1 MNKSDKNIDI
11 QYSDGRFLIRCPM
24 YANNLLIDMPSRKW
38 SKSGRVWVAP
48 GIRRNAEYIE
58 KRLLPYAN
66 LSPAAVRAIADAKEF
81 REMPTE
87 GFPASYTFKSAP
99 RVHQMT
105 ALNKMWGKSAFALH
119 MDRGTGKSKTY
130 IDYAC
135 ALRLAG
141 EIEAVIIVVK
151 LSLRLNW
158 VGYDRG
164 TGPGEREGFEGHS
177 TIKAD
182 CFLPEGGSD
191 KKFDKWLMEEHDFP
205 VLIMGMESM
214 SQGGAFETLKRFIFK
229 YNRIAICIDESHMVA
244 NHKAIRTERMIEAAR
259 MCDYRTTL
267 TGTPI
272 SQAPMNLFSQ
282 FEFLDPEIMGIGSYY
297 AFKNRYAVMG
307 GYRHPKTG
315 QYMEVVGYQN
325 LEELAKLVAPYVYE
339 CRKQDV
345 LAHLPPKSYERRY
358 VTLTPEQRALYNQ
371 IKREEAYEWSGK
383 EVVVQNVLEL
393 SLRLHQVAGGFVT
406 TFKDVERLKRDGSFR
421 IKRVSEWHEVVSP
434 DKNPKIK
441 EIIDLAE
448 ADKQQIIWCAYR
460 PEIEAVV
467 CALELACPGVL
478 VRQIHGGIS
487 ESDRNVFKDEF
498 QSGKAKFLV
507 SNTQTGGTGLTL
519 TAAEQ
524 MIYYNN
530 TQKMVDRQQSED
542 RAHREGLQH
551 PVHYIDLIASKTID
565 EAIIKSIEAK
575 MDLAEYIRTHI
586 REAGILLDGG

>member
-1 MNKSDKNIDI
+1 MKNIDI
-11 QYSDGRFLIRCPM
+11 QFADGRFLIRCPV
-24 YANNLLIDMPSRKW
+24 YANDLLVDMPSRKW

-48 GIRRNAEYIE
+48 GILRNAEFIE
-58 KRLLPYAN
+58 KRLSPYA
-66 LSPAAVRAIADAKEF
+66 SISVEAAEAIADAKLMKEY
-81 REMPTE
+81 RDTPPI
-87 GFPASYTFKSAP
+87 GFPKDYAFKTAP
-99 RVHQMT
+99 RDHQLI
-105 ALNKMWGKSAFALH
+105 ALDKSWGKSAFAMH
-119 MDRGTGKSKTY
+119 MDRGTGKSKTF
-130 IDYAC
+130 IDMAC
-135 ALRLAG
+135 ALRRAG
-141 EIEAVIIVVK
+141 EIEAAIIVVK

-164 TGPGEREGFEGHS
+164 DGPGSKEGFEGHS
-177 TIKAD
+177 TIKAS

-191 KKFDKWLMEEHDFP
+191 KRFDRWLTEDHDFP

-214 SQGGAFETLKRFIFK
+214 SQGGAFETLKRFIMK
-229 YNRIAICIDESHMVA
+229 HNKVAMCIDESHMIA
-244 NHKAIRTERMIEAAR
+244 NHKAIRTERMIEAGK
-259 MCDYRTTL
+259 MCNYRITL

-272 SQAPMNLFSQ
+272 SQAPMNLYSQ
-282 FEFLDPEIMGIGSYY
+282 FEFLDPEILGIGSYY

-307 GYRHPKTG
+307 GYKHPKTG
-315 QYMEVVGYQN
+315 QFMEVVGYQN
-325 LEELAKLVAPYVYE
+325 LDELAKLVAPYVYE

-358 VTLTPEQRALYNQ
+358 VTLTPEQRELYNL
-371 IKREEAYEWSGK
+371 IKREEAYEWKGK
-383 EVVVQNVLEL
+383 EVAIQNVLEL

-406 TFKDVERLKRDGSFR
+406 TFEDVARLKRDGTMK
-421 IKRVSEWHEVVSP
+421 IKRVSEWHEVVP
-434 DKNPKIK
+434 LAKNPKIK
-441 EIIDLAE
+441 EVIELAE
-448 ADKQQIIWCAYR
+448 EDKQQIIWCAYR
-460 PEIEAVV
+460 PEIGAVV
-467 CALELACPGVL
+467 DALESAYPGVL

-530 TQKMVDRQQSED
+530 TQKMIDRQQSED

-551 PVHYIDLIASKTID
+551 PVHYIDLIATKTVD
-565 EAIIKSIEAK
+565 EAIIRSIEAK
-575 MDLAEYIRTHI
+575 MDLAEYIRSRI

>member
-1 MNKSDKNIDI
+1 MSKNIDI
-11 QYSDGRFLIRCPM
+11 QYKNGQFHIRCPM
-24 YANNLLIDMPSRKW
+24 YANDLLIDMPSRKW
-38 SKSGRVWVAP
+38 SKSGRVWTAP
-48 GIRRNAEYIE
+48 GILRNAEFIE
-58 KRLLPYAN
+58 RRLLPYAN
-66 LSPAAVRAIADAKEF
+66 LSMEAIEAIQDAKMAKEV
-81 REMPTE
+81 REMPKT
-87 GFPASYTFKSAP
+87 GFPADYSFKTVP
-99 RVHQMT
+99 RDHQMM
-105 ALNKMWGKSAFALH
+105 ALNKMWGKEAFALH

-135 ALRLAG
+135 ALRRAG

-164 TGPGEREGFEGHS
+164 DGPGQKEGFEGHS
-177 TIKAD
+177 TIKAS

-191 KKFDKWLMEEHDFP
+191 KKFDKWLMEDHDFP

-214 SQGGAFETLKRFIFK
+214 SQGGAFDTLKRFILK
-229 YNRIAICIDESHMVA
+229 HNKVAICIDESHMVA

-259 MCDYRTTL
+259 LCNYRTTL

-307 GYRHPKTG
+307 GYKHPKTG

-325 LEELAKLVAPYVYE
+325 MDELATLVAPYVYE

-358 VTLTPEQRALYNQ
+358 VTLTDEQRELYRT
-371 IKREEAYEWSGK
+371 IKNEEAYEWKGK
-383 EVVVQNVLEL
+383 EVAIKNVLEL
-393 SLRLHQVAGGFVT
+393 ALRLHQVVGGFVT
-406 TFKDVERLKRDGSFR
+406 TFEDVERLTRKGTYKL
-421 IKRVSEWHEVVSP
+421 KRVSEWHEVVPS

-441 EIIDLAE
+441 EVIELAE
-448 ADKQQIIWCAYR
+448 ADCQQIVWCAYR
-460 PEIEAVV
+460 PELDAVV
-467 CALELACPGVL
+467 RALESAYPGVL

-487 ESDRNVFKDEF
+487 EADRNVFKDEF

-530 TQKMVDRQQSED
+530 TQKMIDRQQSED
-542 RAHREGLQH
+542 RAHRDGLQH
-551 PVHYIDLIASKTID
+551 PVHYIDLIATKTVD
-565 EAIIKSIEAK
+565 ETIIRSIEAK
-575 MDLAEYIRTHI
+575 MDLAEYIRTRI